1 MENDHFF
8 SRLLGRLS
16 TQRLGDRLEMFTCK
30 DPTLSPETLHNVQQ
44 HVAFKWSDFGTD
56 QTLTAVPILV
66 NQIAQEKPKPGTR
79 LIITDLNDPEVWVGD
94 KQRELISQLSQLI
107 FPFEEVRPFN
117 VYVTING
124 IRIDLGTISTNL
136 RDVSLSS
143 YHFSFGLDAN
153 QVPDQEHPLRL
164 SISGKIRL
172 SRLKGN
178 EKDDVYNE
186 LLLKDLGKEFF
197 AYLQNPSNKNK
208 IADIKYIGTGGWFIS
223 FERHFDVSK
232 FPGAALVSKGYA
244 NPGCFFGEID
254 EFMLRGINS
263 DSDTLEDIYN
273 KSADY
278 KKFVSNNAGIRV
290 YRDGFG
296 IRPYGLNANDW
307 LGLSMEQTSGRSF
320 YSMRPKNVIG
330 YVSLSAKQ
338 NGQLKE
344 KTDREGFVNSPYQ
357 QNFLQIVLFVKDEIN
372 RFLFSLRRSFVEYKK
387 NDADNKSTLFSGNTL
402 DSMRNVAIASE
413 SVEQKFIKLDSGLEK
428 LVVSVQSVVTK
439 AQETPLLATD
449 EERTLTPILAS
460 AGEKLAEAHNLVEDF
475 RVLVSKLKQFETK
488 ADSLESQIE
497 ILQDQ
502 VSQFSELAGLGL
514 TAEALSHEI
523 NTIVD
528 RVAEQTKNINENIKR
543 KKITDPQLIAYFE
556 YVYSAISGLRKQLSH
571 LAPSLRY
578 VRESKDII
586 SVRDFFSNQKEFYE
600 TGRFNQSKIKII
612 LEKPF
617 DNFSISMNKG
627 KLTQIIDNLM
637 LNSEYWLR
645 ESVRRQEI
653 KRPQITVK
661 SECPLISLYDNGIGL
676 EPAIESSLFQP
687 FVTTKPKNIGRGLGL
702 FIVQELLDSSGCSIS
717 LLPDRNEFGRRF
729 IFQID
734 FGGTV
739 HGN

>member
-1 MENDHFF
+1 
-8 SRLLGRLS
+8 
-16 TQRLGDRLEMFTCK
+16 MFTCK